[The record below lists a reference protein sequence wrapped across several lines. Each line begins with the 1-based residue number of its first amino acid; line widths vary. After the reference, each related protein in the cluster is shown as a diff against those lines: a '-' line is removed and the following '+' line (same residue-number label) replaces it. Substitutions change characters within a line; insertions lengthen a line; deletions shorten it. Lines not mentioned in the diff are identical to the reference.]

1 MKDNIDINVRKVR
14 KEDLKS
20 VAEITV
26 NSWQTAY
33 RNIIDDEYLD
43 NLSIEEKYK
52 KRLKDYTKDEFIV
65 AELNNEI
72 VGFCRYR
79 IGNYYEDIN
88 SNIDC
93 EITAL
98 YVKVKYK
105 RNGIGKKLVNYV
117 MNEFKK
123 NGYFQ
128 MVIWCLK
135 DNYPARDF
143 YEKIGGTYCGEKELV
158 RGNKVYMEA
167 GYIYNLK
174 KLPKD
179 ELELVIP
186 TKEHKKQVEEYLQEF
201 LDNGENEIAG
211 DGGLDRIKDFD
222 EWLEKIQND
231 LVINTTDKNKVN
243 ATMYLTIRKSDRRIV
258 GNLQIRHFLNEKLL
272 NYAGHIGDSIRPSER
287 RKGYATEQI
296 RLALEKCREMG
307 IDNVLMDCDKN
318 NIGSAKAI
326 KNNGG
331 ILENEVYV
339 ENELVQRYW
348 ISLKKRFVTNPNH
361 MEIVEDGNL
370 KIRNFNNSDFNG
382 DVALIRFN
390 KMYKPY
396 LIESTNLCLANNNY
410 KWLEFYDYSKKYRL
424 TAMYNE
430 KNEIVEWY
438 FDIARRI
445 GKENDMPYEDDLYLD
460 VVVNSR
466 REIILLDENELD
478 EAFKRFEVN
487 KKDYEMAYNEANNL
501 MNKLKNNVEE
511 LKIFTDKYLEKML
524 MVG

>member
-117 MNEFKK
+117 INEFKK

-143 YEKIGGTYCGEKELV
+143 
-158 RGNKVYMEA
+158 
-167 GYIYNLK
+167 
-174 KLPKD
+174 
-179 ELELVIP
+179 
-186 TKEHKKQVEEYLQEF
+186 
-201 LDNGENEIAG
+201 
-211 DGGLDRIKDFD
+211 
-222 EWLEKIQND
+222 
-231 LVINTTDKNKVN
+231 
-243 ATMYLTIRKSDRRIV
+243 
-258 GNLQIRHFLNEKLL
+258 
-272 NYAGHIGDSIRPSER
+272 
-287 RKGYATEQI
+287 
-296 RLALEKCREMG
+296 
-307 IDNVLMDCDKN
+307 
-318 NIGSAKAI
+318 
-326 KNNGG
+326 
-331 ILENEVYV
+331 
-339 ENELVQRYW
+339 
-348 ISLKKRFVTNPNH
+348 
-361 MEIVEDGNL
+361 
-370 KIRNFNNSDFNG
+370 
-382 DVALIRFN
+382 
-390 KMYKPY
+390 
-396 LIESTNLCLANNNY
+396 
-410 KWLEFYDYSKKYRL
+410 
-424 TAMYNE
+424 
-430 KNEIVEWY
+430 
-438 FDIARRI
+438 
-445 GKENDMPYEDDLYLD
+445 
-460 VVVNSR
+460 
-466 REIILLDENELD
+466 
-478 EAFKRFEVN
+478 
-487 KKDYEMAYNEANNL
+487 
-501 MNKLKNNVEE
+501 
-511 LKIFTDKYLEKML
+511 
-524 MVG
+524 